1 MNIIKKGDRVQT
13 VTDTECNRA
22 ERRRKTMKFKKGDR
36 VEVIWR
42 SELHQGLVEEVIELT
57 DELTDELMVKLAKT
71 PAIDYLFKQNQ
82 VSKVELVKVP
92 KFVADWIEYCEK
104 HRWGLSE
111 ALEDTYE
118 NSCMPEE
125 VTDWLADCHENQELF
140 ARAWMGDYEVGEPL
154 YYVRFF
160 DGGLGFLNVYFN
172 GVRLLSCHLGSEGYK
187 TKLTESEI
195 KNIDTRYWDFA
206 VPVEEVEET
215 E

>member
-172 GVRLLSCHLGSEGYK
+172 GVRLLSCHLGSGGYK
-187 TKLTESEI
+187 TKFTESEI